1 MDLAGK
7 VAIVTGAASGI
18 GLSTAQL
25 FAREGAQL
33 VLADVNEELGQAA
46 AAAINGASG
55 DALFVKTDVADPAA
69 CERLVQAALDRFGR
83 LDCACNNA
91 GISGELHPLAE
102 MSIANWDRVIAV
114 NLSSVFY
121 CMKYQIPAMLESG
134 GGGSIVNVSSI
145 LGRVGFANAC
155 AYAAAKHGVLG
166 VTENAALEYGA
177 QGIRANV
184 IGPGFIS
191 TPMISG
197 LEEDPATKAELVSRH
212 PIGRLGRPE
221 EVAELVVWLCSE
233 KSSFV
238 TGAYYPV
245 DGGYLAR

>member
-1 MDLAGK
+1 MDLEGK

-18 GLSTAQL
+18 GLSSARL
-25 FAREGAQL
+25 FAREGAKV
-33 VLADVNEELGQAA
+33 VLADIDVEQGQAA
-46 AAAINGASG
+46 AEAVGRDGG
-55 DALFVKTDVADPAA
+55 DALFVPTDVADPAA
-69 CERLVQAALDRFGR
+69 CERLVEAALGRYGR

-102 MSIANWDRVIAV
+102 MSIANWDRVIMV

-121 CMKYQIPAMLESG
+121 CMKYQIPAMLKSQG
-134 GGGSIVNVSSI
+134 GGAIVNVSSI

-177 QGIRANV
+177 EGIRANV
-184 IGPGFIS
+184 VGPGFIS
-191 TPMISG
+191 TPMIAG
-197 LEEDPATKAELVSRH
+197 LEQDPQTKAELVSRH

-221 EVAELVVWLCSE
+221 EVAELVVWLCSD

>member
-1 MDLAGK
+1 MDLEGK

-18 GLSTAQL
+18 GLSSARL
-25 FAREGAQL
+25 FAREGAKV
-33 VLADVNEELGQAA
+33 VLADIDVEQGQAA
-46 AAAINGASG
+46 AEAVGRDGG
-55 DALFVKTDVADPAA
+55 DALFVPTDVADPAA
-69 CERLVQAALDRFGR
+69 CERLVEAALGRYGR

-102 MSIANWDRVIAV
+102 MSIANWDRVIMV

-121 CMKYQIPAMLESG
+121 CMKYQIPAMLKSQG
-134 GGGSIVNVSSI
+134 GGAIVNVSSI

-184 IGPGFIS
+184 VGPGFIS
-191 TPMISG
+191 TPMIAG
-197 LEEDPATKAELVSRH
+197 LEQDPQTKAELVSRH

-221 EVAELVVWLCSE
+221 EVAELVVWLCSD

>member
-1 MDLAGK
+1 MDLEGK

-18 GLSTAQL
+18 GLSSARL
-25 FAREGAQL
+25 FAREGAKV
-33 VLADVNEELGQAA
+33 VLADIDVEQGQAA
-46 AAAINGASG
+46 AEAVGRDGG
-55 DALFVKTDVADPAA
+55 DALFVPTDVADPAA
-69 CERLVQAALDRFGR
+69 CERLVEAALGRYGR

-102 MSIANWDRVIAV
+102 MSIANWDRVIMV

-121 CMKYQIPAMLESG
+121 CMKYQIPAMLKSQG
-134 GGGSIVNVSSI
+134 GGAIVNVSSI

-177 QGIRANV
+177 EGIRANV
-184 IGPGFIS
+184 VGPGFIS
-191 TPMISG
+191 TPMIAG
-197 LEEDPATKAELVSRH
+197 LEQDPQTKAELVSRH

-221 EVAELVVWLCSE
+221 EVAELVVWLSSD